1 MNLSNPFQMLMN
13 MNMFNNKQSIPFNLD
28 QFKTFIPKI
37 NDNMLSELVK
47 QARIQGISEQDIEQG
62 LNLIMGLRNN

>member
-13 MNMFNNKQSIPFNLD
+13 MNMFNNKQNVPFNLD